1 MPRFRFTIREALAW
15 TAWLALYLS
24 VRRAVFVRNSFF
36 SIEQCWIEAHIGVVW
51 TAVAIDRF
59 FRPNVGGRKRY
70 VRGMVVGLGAATIL
84 AVESIVSTGRMYH
97 LFDGFAST
105 WNSIPMFT
113 ARILGGLASGAVFGL
128 GAVLFYSFLAKRRDR
143 PRPPAIPPRTPPPC
157 PTTGAH
163 HDRAPP

>member
-1 MPRFRFTIREALAW
+1 VIAIMPRFRFTIREALAW
-15 TAWLALYLS
+15 TAWLALYLA

-59 FRPNVGGRKRY
+59 FRPQVDGRKRY
-70 VRGMVVGLGAATIL
+70 VRGMVVGMGAATIL
-84 AVESIVSTGRMYH
+84 AVENVVSTGRMFH

-113 ARILGGLASGAVFGL
+113 ARIIGGLVSGAVFGL
-128 GAVLFYSFLAKRRDR
+128 GAVLFYSFLAHRRIR
-143 PRPPAIPPRTPPPC
+143 PAPADDPNSHPTALPDNRSPP
-157 PTTGAH
+157 
-163 HDRAPP
+163 